1 MTIAE
6 VKERKR
12 QLEQQLADAI
22 IQFEE
27 LCGVTVTTIY
37 LTREELI
44 GADSIPRIEVTA
56 EVV

>member
-27 LCGVTVTTIY
+27 LCGVPVTTIY

-44 GADSIPRIEVTA
+44 GADSIPHIEVTA

>member
-27 LCGVTVTTIY
+27 LCGVTVTTID

-44 GADSIPRIEVTA
+44 GADSIPHIEVTA